1 MASLSTNLPVSSAD
15 YPASRRNDSLKHPA
29 TAINGISKEAAKS
42 QHSRQVRHM
51 PTDGMRDKNRQIRK
65 KMKKRVFR
73 GGQQHWSG
81 I

>member
-1 MASLSTNLPVSSAD
+1 MASLSVNMFVSSVD
-15 YPASRRNDSLKHPA
+15 YPATRRNDSPKRPA
-29 TAINGISKEAAKS
+29 TAIQNGEISFKKS
-42 QHSRQVRHM
+42 SRRLGKTYANRLM
-51 PTDGMRDKNRQIRK
+51 NDKNRQIRK

>member
-1 MASLSTNLPVSSAD
+1 MASLSINLPVSSAD
-15 YPASRRNDSLKHPA
+15 YPAIRRNDSPKHPA
-29 TAINGISKEAAKS
+29 AAICTNSKAAAKG
-42 QHSRQVRHM
+42 QRGRQARHM

-73 GGQQHWSG
+73 GGQQHSSG